1 MSRPLNPRSLV
12 RPLLVGLL
20 AAVAAPLGGC
30 TTNGGGPSDQ
40 GSPADT
46 GFEEMIYVVR
56 QNTIVDGKSVQ
67 IDVADGMGQ
76 VMDYGRYV
84 PGARLEVRNLSTG
97 EVRNLIEGSRY
108 EKADIEGMDLSF
120 DARKVVFAMK
130 LDGNDNYHI
139 YTANLAKGTDEK
151 NPYGIAQ
158 LTVAA
163 QDDLSPIWLAN
174 RNIAFITNQSYTEMG
189 TRADEY

>member
-12 RPLLVGLL
+12 SPLLVGLL
-20 AAVAAPLGGC
+20 AAVAVPLGGC
-30 TTNGGGPSDQ
+30 TTGSGGPSEPA
-40 GSPADT
+40 PADT

-97 EVRNLIEGSRY
+97 DVRNLIEGSRY

-120 DARKVVFAMK
+120 DA
-130 LDGNDNYHI
+130 
-139 YTANLAKGTDEK
+139 
-151 NPYGIAQ
+151 
-158 LTVAA
+158 
-163 QDDLSPIWLAN
+163 
-174 RNIAFITNQSYTEMG
+174 
-189 TRADEY
+189 